1 MQKVKLTK
9 RSVVALEPQDKTY
22 TVRDAE
28 LSGFSMRVY
37 SNGRRAFFYRYRVG
51 GGRGAPI
58 REPKIGDFGALTV
71 DQARGIAK
79 DWAAEVRH
87 GGDPMAARQYERE
100 APRMLA
106 LFDQY
111 LAEYAVKRKK
121 ASSLR
126 NDVRMVEKC
135 LRPYFGAMRVKDV
148 TRQKIRAYHGSL
160 EKTPYEANRQLALLS
175 KVFTYAADELEWID
189 RGDHPA
195 KGVQRFKETKRRR
208 YLSQAEMARL
218 GEALSKAE
226 AGELER
232 AISHYTVAMLR
243 LVMLTGARHSEILT
257 LRWDE
262 VNLERSCLELSDS
275 KTGAKEVFLPPAARQ
290 LLAGLERE
298 ADNPHVIVGKKPG
311 SHMVNVK
318 DSWAVI
324 RKAAYLD
331 DVRIHDLRHTF
342 ASLGARAGM
351 SLPLIGALLGH
362 RSPQTTAR
370 YAHLADDPLRDAAET
385 IGVGI
390 SNAFGGVTNG

>member
-9 RSVVALEPQDKTY
+9 RSTEALESQDKTY
-22 TVRDAE
+22 TVRDSE
-28 LSGFSMRVY
+28 LAGFSIRVY

-58 REPKIGDFGALTV
+58 REPKIGDFGPLTV

-79 DWAAEVRH
+79 DWAAEVRR
-87 GGDPMAARQYERE
+87 GGDPMAVRRLERE
-100 APRMLA
+100 APRMSE
-106 LFDQY
+106 LFDRY
-111 LAEYAVKRKK
+111 LAEHATKRKK

-135 LRPYFGAMRVKDV
+135 LRPHFGAMRLKDI
-148 TRQKIRAYHGSL
+148 TRQKIRAYHCSL

-175 KVFTYAADELEWID
+175 KALTFAADELEWIN
-189 RGDHPA
+189 RADHPA
-195 KGVQRFKETKRRR
+195 KGIQRFKEIKRRR
-208 YLSQAEMARL
+208 YLSSVELVRL

-226 AGELER
+226 ADELER
-232 AISHYTVAMLR
+232 PISPYAVAMLR
-243 LVMLTGARHSEILT
+243 LVVLTGARHSEILK
-257 LRWDE
+257 LRWGE
-262 VNLERSCLELSDS
+262 VNLERGCLELRDS

-290 LLAGLERE
+290 LLSGLSRV
-298 ADNPHVIVGKKPG
+298 ASNPHVIVGKKPG

-318 DSWAVI
+318 DSWAII
-324 RKAAYLD
+324 RSAADLD

-370 YAHLADDPLRDAAET
+370 YAHLADDPLREAVET

-390 SNAFGGVTNG
+390 SDAFGSIKNG

>member
-9 RSVVALEPQDKTY
+9 RSVEALELQDKTY
-22 TVRDAE
+22 TVRDAG
-28 LSGFSMRVY
+28 LCGFSMRVY

-79 DWAAEVRH
+79 DWAAEVRR
-87 GGDPMAARQYERE
+87 GGDPMATRQSERE
-100 APRMLA
+100 APRMSA
-106 LFDQY
+106 LFDRY
-111 LAEYAVKRKK
+111 LAEHAAKRKK
-121 ASSLR
+121 TSSLR

-135 LRPYFGAMRVKDV
+135 LRPQFGAMRVKDV
-148 TRQKIRAYHGSL
+148 TRQKIRAYHASL

-175 KVFTYAADELEWID
+175 KVFTFAADELEWID

-208 YLSQAEMARL
+208 YLSQVEMARL

-232 AISHYTVAMLR
+232 AISPYTVAMLR
-243 LVMLTGARHSEILT
+243 LVVLTGARHSEILK

-262 VNLERSCLELSDS
+262 VNLERGCLELSDS

-290 LLAGLERE
+290 LLSELPRQS
-298 ADNPHVIVGKKPG
+298 DNPHVIVGKKPG

-324 RKAAYLD
+324 RKAADLD

-342 ASLGARAGM
+342 A
-351 SLPLIGALLGH
+351 
-362 RSPQTTAR
+362 
-370 YAHLADDPLRDAAET
+370 
-385 IGVGI
+385 V
-390 SNAFGGVTNG
+390 

>member
-1 MQKVKLTK
+1 MHKVKLTK
-9 RSVVALEPQDKTY
+9 RSVEAFEPQDKTY

-28 LSGFSMRVY
+28 LGGFSLRVY

-58 REPKIGDFGALTV
+58 REPKIGDFGPVTV

-79 DWAAEVRH
+79 DWAAEVRR
-87 GGDPMAARQYERE
+87 GGDPMAVRQLERE
-100 APRMLA
+100 APRVSA
-106 LFDQY
+106 LFDRY
-111 LAEYAVKRKK
+111 LAEHAAKRKK
-121 ASSLR
+121 ASSQR
-126 NDVRMVEKC
+126 NDTRMIEKR
-135 LRPYFGAMRVKDV
+135 LRPHFGKMRVKDV
-148 TRQKIRAYHGSL
+148 SRQKIRAYHSSL
-160 EKTPYEANRQLALLS
+160 EETPYEANRQLALLS
-175 KVFTYAADELEWID
+175 KIFTFAADELEWIE

-226 AGELER
+226 EGELER
-232 AISHYTVAMLR
+232 PISAYTVAMLR
-243 LVMLTGARHSEILT
+243 LVVLTGARHSEILT
-257 LRWDE
+257 LRWSE
-262 VNLERSCLELSDS
+262 VNLERGCLELSDS

-290 LLAGLERE
+290 LLSELPRQS
-298 ADNPHVIVGKKPG
+298 DNPYVIIGKKPG

-324 RKAAYLD
+324 RKAADLD

-385 IGVGI
+385 IGTGI
-390 SNAFGGVTNG
+390 PDIFGGAKNG

>member
-1 MQKVKLTK
+1 MHKVKLTK
-9 RSVVALEPQDKTY
+9 RSVEAFEPQGKTY

-28 LSGFSMRVY
+28 LGGFSLRVY

-79 DWAAEVRH
+79 DWAAEVRR
-87 GGDPMAARQYERE
+87 GGDPMATRQAERE
-100 APRMLA
+100 APRMSA
-106 LFDQY
+106 LFDRY
-111 LAEYAVKRKK
+111 LAEHAAKRKK

-126 NDVRMVEKC
+126 NDVRMIEKC
-135 LRPYFGAMRVKDV
+135 LRPHFGSMRVKDV
-148 TRQKIRAYHGSL
+148 TRHKVRAYHASL

-175 KVFTYAADELEWID
+175 KVFTFAADELEWID
-189 RGDHPA
+189 RSDHPA

-208 YLSQAEMARL
+208 YLSQAEMVRL

-232 AISHYTVAMLR
+232 AISPYVVAMLR
-243 LVMLTGARHSEILT
+243 LVVLTGARHSEILT
-257 LRWDE
+257 LRWEE
-262 VNLERSCLELSDS
+262 VNFDRGCLELDDS
-275 KTGAKEVFLPPAARQ
+275 KTGAKEVFLPPAARR
-290 LLAGLERE
+290 LLADLPRE
-298 ADNPHVIVGKKPG
+298 ADNPYVIVGKKPG

-324 RKAAYLD
+324 RRAATLD

-370 YAHLADDPLRDAAET
+370 YAHLADDPLLDAAET
-385 IGVGI
+385 IGAGL
-390 SNAFGGVTNG
+390 SEMFGGAKNG